1 MGGGLPVIALSMREA
16 DCNIDA
22 AFYFHV
28 EQIGEDICS
37 YCLIKQVWDFKELLE
52 YKRDITAVNLG
63 ENIFEE

>member
-1 MGGGLPVIALSMREA
+1 MREA